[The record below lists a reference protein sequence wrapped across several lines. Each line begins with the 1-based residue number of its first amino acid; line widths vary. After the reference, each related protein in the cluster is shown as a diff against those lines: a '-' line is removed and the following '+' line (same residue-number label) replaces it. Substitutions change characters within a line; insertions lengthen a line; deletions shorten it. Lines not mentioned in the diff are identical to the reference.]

1 MYKIGDNLLY
11 GSSGVMTVVDIREE
25 HIGDAPR
32 SYYVLRSAL
41 GRSESLVFV
50 PTDNERLTSFMYPLL
65 TEDEI
70 SLLLSQPIDTQ
81 TIKWNENSR
90 ARTEYF
96 KRILESGDRRA
107 ILAMMR
113 VIYESGIKRIEIG
126 KKNFLADENIS
137 QKAEKLLASEIS
149 VVMGTDESSAL
160 EKVKKKIE
168 Y

>member
-1 MYKIGDNLLY
+1 MYKIGENLLY
-11 GSSGVMTVVDIREE
+11 GSSGVMSVVDIREE
-25 HIGDAPR
+25 HVGDAPR

-50 PTDNERLTSFMYPLL
+50 PTDNEKLTSFMHPLL
-65 TEDEI
+65 TKEEI
-70 SLLLSQPIDTQ
+70 AALMSESIDLSLIQ
-81 TIKWNENSR
+81 WNDNSR

-113 VIYESGIKRIEIG
+113 AIYESGVKRLEIG
-126 KKNFLADENIS
+126 KKNFLSDENVS

-149 VVMGTDESSAL
+149 VVLGIDEL
-160 EKVKKKIE
+160 EAFDLIQKKVKE
-168 Y
+168 